1 MSAVATGERGAHVA
15 DPPAAAHPAERL
27 FEPRR
32 PDGGVT
38 LEDSLLRVWE
48 DLSRDGH
55 AGCPVCGGRM
65 TVAGCCRECGSE
77 LS

>member
-1 MSAVATGERGAHVA
+1 MGAVATSERGAQVA

-27 FEPRR
+27 FQPLR

-65 TVAGCCRECGSE
+65 PSAGACRECGSE

>member
-1 MSAVATGERGAHVA
+1 MSAVATSERGAHVA

-32 PDGGVT
+32 RHGGVT

-65 TVAGCCRECGSE
+65 TVAGTCRECGSE